1 MYMFFFFQHEC
12 VNFFFILPSLPLL
25 LVERTGK
32 DILDGGDG
40 TDTLDGGNG
49 ADVLYACDSDSTDE
63 DLGDIVYTDC

>member
-1 MYMFFFFQHEC
+1 M
-12 VNFFFILPSLPLL
+12 
-25 LVERTGK
+25 VERTGK